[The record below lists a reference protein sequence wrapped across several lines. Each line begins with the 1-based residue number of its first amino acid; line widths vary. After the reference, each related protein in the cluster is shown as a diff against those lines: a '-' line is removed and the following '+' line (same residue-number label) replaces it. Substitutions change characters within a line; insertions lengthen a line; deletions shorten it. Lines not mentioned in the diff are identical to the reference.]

1 MDPIKI
7 LKRAWYILWS
17 YRALWV
23 FGLVLALATGAG
35 VQSQGSSSGNT
46 QGENNNFHG
55 SENFN
60 PEGLT
65 FNEAVQEMK
74 DMFEEGLTEAGISRE
89 DRPAL
94 LWIVGIF
101 ILFTLILGLIIEIA
115 RYVSE
120 TAVIYMVDEYE
131 NTGKKITIREGFR
144 IGWSRTSWRLFLIN
158 LLVNL
163 PLILTMILFIS
174 IGIAALVMFSNGDY
188 EPAAVLII
196 VSAISAFLFLFVVGI
211 CSILLNFLKNFFW
224 RASVL
229 ENLGVRE
236 SLRRG
241 FQMVRDH
248 WKDAGIM
255 WLVMIGL
262 GIVWSVV
269 SVIAFF
275 VALPLVLVTIVAG
288 ALVAVL
294 PALLVGGVT
303 SIFLQ
308 GWAAW
313 VIGAIFALPLFFVV
327 AFSPWLLLGS
337 WQTVFTS
344 TVWTLV
350 YRELKALPAL
360 AGEDKPVLPV
370 AG

>member
-7 LKRAWYILWS
+7 LKRAWSILWS

-23 FGLVLALATGAG
+23 FGLILALATGAG
-35 VQSQGSSSGNT
+35 VQSQSSGSSNT
-46 QGENNNFHG
+46 QSDNNNFQG

-60 PEGLT
+60 PDGLT
-65 FNEAVQEMK
+65 FDEAVQEMK
-74 DMFEEGLTEAGISRE
+74 EVFEQGLTEAGISRE

-94 LWIVGIF
+94 LWIVVAF
-101 ILFTLILGLIIEIA
+101 VLFTLLLALVIEVA

-120 TAVIYMVDEYE
+120 TAVIHMVNEYE
-131 NTGKKITIREGFR
+131 NTGAKITVREGFR

-163 PLILTMILFIS
+163 PIILTMILFIA

-196 VSAISAFLFLFVVGI
+196 VSAVSAFLFLFVVGI
-211 CSILLNFLKNFFW
+211 YSILMNFLKNFFW
-224 RASVL
+224 RVSVL

-241 FQMVRDH
+241 FQMARDH

-275 VALPLVLVTIVAG
+275 VTLPLMLVTIVAG

-294 PALLVGGVT
+294 PALLVSGVT
-303 SIFLQ
+303 SIVLD
-308 GWAAW
+308 GWLVWA
-313 VIGAIFALPLFFVV
+313 VGGLFALPLFFVV
-327 AFSPWLLLGS
+327 AFSPTLLMGS

-350 YRELKALPAL
+350 YRELKALPTL
-360 AGEDKPVLPV
+360 TGGEKPELPT
-370 AG
+370 AS

>member
-23 FGLVLALATGAG
+23 FGLILAIATGAG
-35 VQSQGSSSGNT
+35 AQSQGSSSSNT
-46 QGENNNFHG
+46 QGDNNFQG

-60 PEGLT
+60 PDDLS
-65 FNEAVQEMK
+65 FNEAVQEAK
-74 DMFEEGLTEAGISRE
+74 DLLEQGLTEAGIPVE
-89 DRPAL
+89 DRPVL
-94 LWIVGIF
+94 LWIAGIF
-101 ILFTLILGLIIEIA
+101 ILFTLILGLVIETA

-120 TAVIYMVDEYE
+120 TAVIHMVDEYE
-131 NTGKKITIREGFR
+131 NTGTKMTVREGFR
-144 IGWSRTSWRLFLIN
+144 VGWSRTSWRLFLIN

-163 PLILTMILFIS
+163 PIILTMILFIA

-188 EPAAVLII
+188 EPAEVLII
-196 VSAISAFLFLFVVGI
+196 VSAVGAFLFLFVVGI
-211 CSILLNFLKNFFW
+211 YSILMNFLKNFFW

-241 FQMVRDH
+241 FQMARDH

-262 GIVWSVV
+262 GIVWAVV

-275 VALPLVLVTIVAG
+275 VALPLVLVTAVAG
-288 ALVAVL
+288 ALVAVI

-313 VIGAIFALPLFFVV
+313 VIGAIFALPLFFIV

-350 YRELKALPAL
+350 YRELKALPGL
-360 AGEDKPVLPV
+360 IGEEKPVLPP
-370 AG
+370 AT

>member
-23 FGLVLALATGAG
+23 FGLVLAMATGAG
-35 VQSQGSSSGNT
+35 TQAQGSNSSST
-46 QGENNNFHG
+46 SDPNNNFQG

-65 FNEAVQEMK
+65 FDEAVQEIK
-74 DMFEEGLTEAGISRE
+74 EAFEEGMTELGISSE
-89 DRPAL
+89 DRPVL
-94 LWIVGIF
+94 LWIVVAF
-101 ILFTLILGLIIEIA
+101 VLFNVILGLIITVA

-120 TAVIYMVDEYE
+120 TAVIHMVDEYE
-131 NTGKKITIREGFR
+131 NTGVKMTVREGFR
-144 IGWSRTSWRLFLIN
+144 VGWSRTSWRLFLIN

-163 PLILTMILFIS
+163 PIILTMLLFIF

-188 EPAAVLII
+188 EPAAALII
-196 VSAISAFLFLFVVGI
+196 VSAVSAFFFLFVVGI
-211 CSILLNFLKNFFW
+211 FSILLNFLKNFFW

-241 FQMVRDH
+241 FQMARDH
-248 WKDAGIM
+248 WKDAGTM

-262 GIVWSVV
+262 GIIWGVV

-275 VALPLVLVTIVAG
+275 ILLPVVVVTAVVG
-288 ALVAVL
+288 ALVAFI

-303 SIFLQ
+303 SIVLD
-308 GWAAW
+308 GWLVW
-313 VIGAIFALPLFFVV
+313 VVGAIFALPLFFTV

-337 WQTVFTS
+337 WQTVFSS

-360 AGEDKPVLPV
+360 SGEDKPALP
-370 AG
+370 AAS